1 MSYTLGE
8 AAKATGRS
16 KSTILRAI
24 AAGKISAT
32 KDVASGSWTIEP
44 AELHRVYPAGVAKE
58 QPVTIHATE
67 DDVAALRTLLD
78 ELRQERERERRQLEG
93 VIDDLRNRLD
103 SVDEERRTTLRQL
116 TALLTDRRA
125 TPAEADDAPPPAK
138 RRWRLWGRG

>member
-1 MSYTLGE
+1 M
-8 AAKATGRS
+8 
-16 KSTILRAI
+16 
-24 AAGKISAT
+24 
-32 KDVASGSWTIEP
+32 
-44 AELHRVYPAGVAKE
+44 
-58 QPVTIHATE
+58 TIHATE
-67 DDVAALRTLLD
+67 DDVTALRTLLD

-125 TPAEADDAPPPAK
+125 TPIEANDATPPVK